1 MPKARR
7 RDALWLLQ
15 TLFDA
20 GTIGELTDGQL
31 LERFATR
38 DGEAA
43 ELAFSAL
50 VERHGPMVLRTCRGV
65 LRDPNDAEDAFQ
77 ATFLV
82 LVEKARRLWV
92 RDSLGPWLH
101 QVAYRVSSRARAGA
115 AQRRR
120 IESRAAESVPRF
132 AAEAVPDDFSG
143 VLHEELGRLP
153 DRYRAAVVL
162 CCLEGL
168 TLDQAARRLGWPL
181 GTVQSRLARGRQRL
195 RDRLTRRGLAPWAGA
210 VGVALA
216 AERPRAAVPT
226 ALAEATARAAMRVAA
241 GEAALEAVPT
251 AVIALTEGVLRTMA
265 LSKLKLAAVVLLVG
279 VGIGSGV
286 IAQRIASQ
294 ASAQEGPHPAGARP
308 SSKSGNSSKS
318 PNRETYE
325 QALAVLEAM
334 ARERP
339 RDAEYRAALAHSHLM
354 LGTHLQKR
362 GRTREAEESYRRA
375 RDLLQALAGEQP
387 EIIAHRIELAR
398 VFDRLGTLLGA
409 TGRQGEAMATHRRA
423 IALQERLAADHPTLP
438 QVRGDLSR
446 SYSRLG
452 TLLQAIGQSQEAERL
467 LRRALE
473 IQRRLV
479 ESQPDLV
486 EPRSDLADTHEALAA
501 LLEAA
506 GRTAEAEQA
515 LRLARSIRE
524 GLVAGRLKSGE

>member
-7 RDALWLLQ
+7 RAALWHLQ

-31 LERFATR
+31 LKWFATR

-50 VERHGPMVLRTCRGV
+50 VERHGPMVLRTCRSV
-65 LRDPNDAEDAFQ
+65 LHDSHDAEDAFQ

-82 LVEKARRLWV
+82 LVKKARRLWV

-101 QVAYRVSSRARAGA
+101 QVAYRVSSSARAGA
-115 AQRRR
+115 AQRRK
-120 IESRAAESVPRF
+120 IESRAAESVPRSK
-132 AAEAVPDDFSG
+132 AEAVPDDFGG

-195 RDRLTRRGLAPWAGA
+195 RDRLTRRGLAPWSGA

-216 AERPRAAVPT
+216 AERPRAAVST
-226 ALAEATARAAMRVAA
+226 ALAEATARVAICVAA
-241 GEAALEAVPT
+241 GEAALEAVPA
-251 AVIALTEGVLRTMA
+251 AVVALSEGVLKTMA
-265 LSKLKLAAVVLLVG
+265 LSKLKLAAVVLLLG
-279 VGIGSGV
+279 VGIGSGL
-286 IAQRIASQ
+286 IGQRLASQ
-294 ASAQEGPHPAGARP
+294 ASAQEKPQTAGARP
-308 SSKSGNSSKS
+308 SSQSGNSSKS

-325 QALAVLEAM
+325 QALAVMEAM

-339 RDAEYRAALAHSHLM
+339 GDAEYRAALARSYLM
-354 LGTHLQKR
+354 LGTHLQMR
-362 GRTREAEESYRRA
+362 GRTGGAEESYGRA
-375 RDLLQALAGEQP
+375 RALLEALAGEQP
-387 EIIAHRIELAR
+387 EIISHRIELAR
-398 VFDRLGTLLGA
+398 VFDRFGTLLGA
-409 TGRQGEAMATHRRA
+409 TGRQAEAMETHRRA
-423 IALQERLAADHPTLP
+423 IAIQERLAADHPTLP

-452 TLLQAIGQSQEAERL
+452 TLLQAIGRPEEAERL
-467 LRRALE
+467 LQRALD

-479 ESQPDLV
+479 ESQPELV
-486 EPRSDLADTHEALAA
+486 EPRSDLADSYEAIASLM
-501 LLEAA
+501 EGA

-524 GLVAGRLKSGE
+524 ALVAGRVKSGK